1 MIIWRSSLFGLRY
14 SRARVGTGGVDG
26 DDRNDLAIE
35 PVRATRHGRYSGH
48 GDTGSGITP
57 VGAFALAMCVFGDWL
72 IALLGDWLIVIPS
85 SDKRR

>member
-1 MIIWRSSLFGLRY
+1 MVKVVFFVGLRR

-35 PVRATRHGRYSGH
+35 PVRATRHARYSGH

-57 VGAFALAMCVFGDWL
+57 VGAFALAMCVW
-72 IALLGDWLIVIPS
+72 
-85 SDKRR
+85 

>member
-1 MIIWRSSLFGLRY
+1 MGPRNFDW
-14 SRARVGTGGVDG
+14 

-35 PVRATRHGRYSGH
+35 PVRATRHGRCNGH

-72 IALLGDWLIVIPS
+72 IALFGDWLFYT
-85 SDKRR
+85 